1 MSKTKLAGLAALAL
15 ATAAAIGVPLGLH
28 QTQPPSP
35 SPPMMPP
42 ITEPLHDVIPLDLGE
57 ITEQIPPDWLENP

>member
-1 MSKTKLAGLAALAL
+1 MSKTKLAGLVALAL
-15 ATAAAIGVPLGLH
+15 AAAAAIGVPLGLH

-42 ITEPLHDVIPLDLGE
+42 ITEPLHDAIPLDLGAVE
-57 ITEQIPPDWLENP
+57 AIPPDWLENP